1 MSALLD
7 VLSVDEIIITIN
19 RSNNKSIIVEGRG
32 DLVLFRRIEQEFL
45 AHGVSVL
52 PVGGRDKIL
61 SIFDRAN
68 EIVNRESVIF
78 FVDKDIWVYSEVP
91 ASYNSSEYLMTTYGY
106 SIENDLF
113 VDGKFENILMPE
125 ELSRFENDLSK
136 FLHWYSL
143 ALSRVISNHPSQT
156 IVDHPKSIICD
167 DGIFEAKCILE
178 DGEIHPEDLLSAI
191 AEDYRKLLRGKS
203 LMALILMQLSATD
216 RNPKYS
222 NNALLELGVIA
233 DGTATTRVR
242 EWVKKKFVAV

>member
-1 MSALLD
+1 MSAILD

-52 PVGGRDKIL
+52 PVGGRDKVL
-61 SIFDRAN
+61 SIFDRSN
-68 EIVNRESVIF
+68 EIINKESVIF
-78 FVDKDIWVYSEVP
+78 FVDKDTWVYSDVP
-91 ASYNSSEYLMTTYGY
+91 ISYDSSESIMTTHGY

-113 VDGKFENILMPE
+113 VDGNFENILMPE
-125 ELSRFENDLSK
+125 EISRFESDLSK
-136 FLHWYSL
+136 FIHWYSL
-143 ALSRVISNHPSQT
+143 ALSRVISDHPSQT

-167 DGIFEAKCILE
+167 HEIFDGKCVLE
-178 DGEIHPEDLLSAI
+178 DGEVHPAGLLAAI
-191 AEDYRKLLRGKS
+191 TEDYRRLLRGKS

-222 NNALLELGVIA
+222 NNALLELGVVA
-233 DGTATTRVR
+233 DGAATTRVR